1 MRKYERMVHEG
12 EDFVPRNVTSAINI
26 LAILV
31 NFENTKEEYGMTASF
46 VEKISRNLPI
56 CTSIF
61 EIFTR
66 L

>member
-1 MRKYERMVHEG
+1 MKEW
-12 EDFVPRNVTSAINI
+12 FTKAKIFPRNVTSAINI
-26 LAILV
+26 FAILV
-31 NFENTKEEYGMTASF
+31 NLDNTKEVYMKEYGMTASF